1 MLERTQVVAMLA
13 ECLEEL
19 AEQSERPL
27 TDPVSE
33 STPLMG
39 ESAALDSLGL
49 VNLIV
54 DLEGR
59 LLDDFDVE
67 VTLADERAMSLKHSP
82 FRTVGTLADYASTL
96 AGESQDV

>member
-1 MLERTQVVAMLA
+1 MTLLT

-27 TDPVSE
+27 PDPVSE
-33 STPLMG
+33 ATPLMG
-39 ESAALDSLGL
+39 EAAALDSLGL

-67 VTLADERAMSLKHSP
+67 VTLADERAMSLEDSP
-82 FRTVGTLADYASTL
+82 FRTVGTLAEYAHNL
-96 AGESQDV
+96 ASESQDA